1 MYNETTREMTAE
13 ERKSLQEQLTS
24 DPVVGRWTIQ
34 WASVWSAGFII
45 IVLLA
50 IGLVM
55 LKLNPILGGIV
66 GGFLFVGGIIC
77 LYAVYAITSGY
88 FRWRNH
94 FGKFQ
99 NDIVPQIKRALAD
112 GRVHVKQVTASA
124 VIEIEQSEDEGSG
137 YIFDIGQGK
146 SLLLKGHRY
155 SLPDDT
161 MPWPASV
168 FEIVRSADN
177 QLWIGIFSTSQSLTP
192 IRVVSTEVCSDDF
205 LKSEKEEIVEAN
217 PEAVLNGILK
227 NA

>member
-1 MYNETTREMTAE
+1 MYSETTREMTDQE
-13 ERKSLQEQLTS
+13 CKSLQDQLAS

-34 WASVWSAGFII
+34 WASVWSAGLII
-45 IVLLA
+45 IVLIA

-66 GGFLFVGGIIC
+66 GGLLFVGGIIC
-77 LYAVYAITSGY
+77 LYAVYAIISGY

-99 NDIVPQIKRALAD
+99 NDIVPQIERALVD
-112 GRVHVKQVTASA
+112 GRVHAKQVTASA
-124 VIEIEQSEDEGSG
+124 VIEIEQSEDEGAG

-146 SLLLKGHRY
+146 SFLLKGQRY
-155 SLPDDT
+155 IPVDDT

-168 FEIVRSADN
+168 FEIVRSADK
-177 QLWIGIFSTSQSLTP
+177 QLWIGLFSKGEPLTP
-192 IRVVSTEVCSDDF
+192 IRVIGMEDCSEDF
-205 LKSEKEEIVEAN
+205 IESEKEEILEEN

-227 NA
+227 